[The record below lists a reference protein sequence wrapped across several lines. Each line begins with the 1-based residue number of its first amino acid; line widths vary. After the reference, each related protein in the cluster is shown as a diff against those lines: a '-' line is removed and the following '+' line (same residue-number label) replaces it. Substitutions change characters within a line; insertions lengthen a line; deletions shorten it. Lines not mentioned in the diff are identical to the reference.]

1 VTEGLALDAL
11 DQIAGRVFE
20 GYVVKKDLAL
30 RFKGQY
36 PVPTY
41 VGEFLL
47 GRYCATIDEAE
58 IEEGLAIVQRTMAE
72 RAVRAGEQE
81 LFKARARDRGTVKL
95 LDLVTAKLDTRT
107 DSYLAALPSLQL
119 DDVRIDD
126 TVVQSND
133 RMLTGGFYAEVTLE
147 YDPSLG
153 RPFGVAALRPI
164 QVSTSD
170 AVAILAEGRREFDAE
185 GWKRFLLRSVGF
197 EPELLTKRA
206 RDVLLLR
213 MVPFVVHNYNMVE
226 IGPRG
231 TGKSHLFQQVSP
243 YAHLVS
249 GGKATV
255 ARMFVNNANGQRGLV
270 CQYDVVCFD
279 EVSGVAFDQ
288 KDGVNIMKGYMESGE
303 FSRGKE
309 SIRAEGSIVLVGN
322 FDVDVHTQLR
332 QGHLFKPLPPE
343 MRDDTAF
350 MDRIHAYIPGWD
362 VPKLHPGLFTTH
374 FGLVS
379 DFLSEC
385 WSQMRAQSRLETLRS
400 QADYGGAL
408 SGRDRRAV
416 DLTADGLLKLISPD
430 PEAPIADADVEWAV
444 RLAMECRRRVK
455 EQQKRIGKDEFGA
468 TSFTFQVAE
477 GGDVAVDV
485 PEGSPDEADGAPA
498 ISEPAVGSAAV
509 TPESDVGGVAPVPKT
524 TFEPGDLIDGT
535 YRVVGPLG
543 KGGFSNVYR
552 VFREIDD
559 REYALKMFSA
569 RDSFDLVKRELDFLR
584 GVVHPNVVRVV
595 WADQTDDG
603 RWYLLTELV
612 EGEPLDQFG
621 VGGRQLG
628 IADVVQ
634 IGRELLGALIALHPD
649 ETRISGLK
657 AKGDLDAGEFEELLE
672 LERGGM
678 VHRDIKPHNLIRRP
692 DGHIVLIDFNI
703 ASRAG
708 ASVLTM
714 SGTPAYQAPDID
726 YTQWHVSTDLFAAG
740 VTLYELLCHEHPYEN
755 DTPKVDGEPRDPR
768 LFRPDVPGPLARFL
782 LRACA
787 PLRSERF
794 ATAREMLAAFE
805 SATAE
810 FA

>member
-1 VTEGLALDAL
+1 MSAQILDDL
-11 DQIAGRVFE
+11 DRRAGEAFE
-20 GYVVKKDLAL
+20 GYVVRKDLAL

-47 GRYCATIDEAE
+47 GRYCATTDEAE
-58 IEEGLAIVQRTMAE
+58 IDEGLSLVQKTMAE

-81 LFKARARDRGTVKL
+81 LFKSRARERGTVKV
-95 LDLVTAKLDTRT
+95 LDLVTARLDTQR
-107 DSYLAALPSLQL
+107 DAYLVTLPSLQL
-119 DDVRIDD
+119 TDVRIADEE
-126 TVVQSND
+126 VRRND

-147 YDPSLG
+147 YDPG
-153 RPFGVAALRPI
+153 VTPPFGVDSLRPI
-164 QVSTSD
+164 QMSTSD
-170 AVAILAEGRREFDAE
+170 AVEVLAEGRPRFGVTE
-185 GWKRFLLRSVGF
+185 WKQFLLRSVGF
-197 EPELLTKRA
+197 EPERLSSRA
-206 RDVLLLR
+206 QDVLLLR

-226 IGPRG
+226 VGPRG

-303 FSRGKE
+303 FSRGRE

-322 FDVDVHTQLR
+322 FDVDVQDQLR

-350 MDRIHAYIPGWD
+350 MDRIQAYLPGWD
-362 VPKLHPGLFTTH
+362 VPKLDPTLFTRH

-385 WSQMRAQSRLETLRS
+385 WSQLRQQTRLETLRS
-400 QADYGGAL
+400 RAEYGDAL

-416 DLTADGLLKLISPD
+416 DLTADGLLKLLSPD
-430 PEAPIADADVEWAV
+430 PDQPIADEDVDWAL

-455 EQQKRIGKDEFGA
+455 EQQKRIGKDEFA
-468 TSFTFQVAE
+468 DTAFSYRL
-477 GGDVAVDV
+477 GGRDVGVDV
-485 PEGSPDEADGAPA
+485 PEGSPGL
-498 ISEPAVGSAAV
+498 
-509 TPESDVGGVAPVPKT
+509 DVKAPVVDGSPLPSASPVAEASVRASKT
-524 TFEPGDLIDGT
+524 FAAGDVIDGT
-535 YRVVGPLG
+535 YEVRGPLG
-543 KGGFSNVYR
+543 KGGFSSVYR
-552 VFREIDD
+552 VYRPIDG
-559 REYALKMFSA
+559 REYALKVFSA

-584 GVVHPNVVRVV
+584 DVHHPNVVRVH

-603 RWYLLTELV
+603 RWYLVTDLV
-612 EGEPLDQFG
+612 EGETLDEYG
-621 VGGRQLG
+621 VGGELLPVPE
-628 IADVVQ
+628 VVQ
-634 IGRELLGALIALHPD
+634 IGRELLGALQALHPD
-649 ETRISGLK
+649 EERLAELK
-657 AKGDLDAGEFEELLE
+657 AVDELEAGEYEELLE
-672 LERGGM
+672 LEAGGM
-678 VHRDIKPHNLIRRP
+678 VHRDVKPQNVIRRP
-692 DGHIVLIDFNI
+692 DGHVVLIDFNI

-708 ASVLTM
+708 ASVLTN
-714 SGTPAYQAPDID
+714 SGTPAYQAPDVD
-726 YTQWHVSTDLFAAG
+726 YTQWDVSTDLFAVG

-755 DTPKVDGEPRDPR
+755 DAPSADGDPRDPR
-768 LFRPDVPGPLARFL
+768 QLRRGIPSALSQFL

-787 PLRSERF
+787 PLRADRF
-794 ATAREMLAAFE
+794 GTAREMLAALDAA
-805 SATAE
+805 ATGIR
-810 FA
+810 